1 MSKTKIVG
9 ILNVTPDSFS
19 DGGKFNSLD
28 AAILQLKKMLEE
40 GADVIDIGAESTRP
54 GSLPIMAEE
63 EWCRLEK
70 ILPAV
75 IFEVKNF
82 NEKFGKKIQTSI
94 DSYHFET
101 IKKSH
106 ELGVEIINDVSG
118 LVDEKIVEFIAAKS
132 ITTILMHNL
141 AIQSNPELIV
151 NPHLNV
157 TKEILTWAREKIS
170 TLEKKG
176 VKKSQLIFD
185 VGIGFGKNAQQ
196 SIRVLK
202 NIDAYRALGLP
213 LYVGHSKKS
222 FLDALEIPGDRAEKT
237 LQVSKFLM
245 EKNVEFL
252 RVHDVLVH
260 VKNNLH
266 L

>member
-28 AAILQLKKMLEE
+28 SAISQLKKMLEE
-40 GADVIDIGAESTRP
+40 GADVIDVGAESTRP
-54 GSLPIMAEE
+54 GSLPITAEE
-63 EWCRLEK
+63 EWRRLEK

-82 NEKFGKKIQTSI
+82 NKKFGKKIQTSI

-101 IKKSH
+101 VKKSH

-118 LVDEKIVEFIAAKS
+118 LVDEKIIEFIATKN
-132 ITTILMHNL
+132 ITTILMHSL
-141 AIQSNPELIV
+141 AIQTNPELIV
-151 NPHLNV
+151 NPHLDV
-157 TKEILTWAREKIS
+157 PGEILKWAQKKIS
-170 TLEKKG
+170 ALEKKG

-196 SIRVLK
+196 SIRILK
-202 NIDAYRALGLP
+202 NIDAYRILGLP

-222 FLDALEIPGDRAEKT
+222 FLDALEISGDRAQKT
-237 LQVSKFLM
+237 LEVSKFLM

-252 RVHDVLVH
+252 RVHDVLAH
-260 VKNNLH
+260 IKNNFCL
-266 L
+266 

>member
-28 AAILQLKKMLEE
+28 SAISQLKKMLEE

-54 GSLPIMAEE
+54 RGLPITAET
-63 EWCRLEK
+63 EWHRLEK

-82 NEKFGKKIQTSI
+82 NQKFGKKIQTSI

-118 LVDEKIVEFIAAKS
+118 LIDERIVEFVAAKN

-141 AIQSNPELIV
+141 AIPTNPELII

-157 TKEILTWAREKIS
+157 TNEILNWAQEKIS

-176 VKKSQLIFD
+176 VKKLQLIFD

-196 SIRVLK
+196 SIHILK
-202 NIDAYRALGLP
+202 NIDAYRILGLP

-222 FLDALEIPGDRAEKT
+222 FLDVLEISGDRAQKT
-237 LQVSKFLM
+237 LEVSKFLM

-252 RVHDVLVH
+252 RVHDVLAH